1 MKKLKKMKTTAKGKA
16 EGDGGKDLQLGFERS
31 RGSAHS
37 LQEFNQRKSSSLMTT
52 HKNAL
57 MDDIIYDHFRHMPR

>member
-52 HKNAL
+52 HNG
-57 MDDIIYDHFRHMPR
+57 